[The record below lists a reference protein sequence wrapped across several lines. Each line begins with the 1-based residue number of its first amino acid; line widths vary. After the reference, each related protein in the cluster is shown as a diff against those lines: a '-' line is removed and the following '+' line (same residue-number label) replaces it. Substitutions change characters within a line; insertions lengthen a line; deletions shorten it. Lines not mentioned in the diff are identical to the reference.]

1 MKTVI
6 IRYPFAW
13 GGQIKDRGF
22 WEAKIEGESNVWD
35 YDSKE
40 NLKKKAEK
48 KGYHWKVLRYHKNGK
63 ISVIEHKQKDDKLT
77 ICENCGKKMNIA
89 KDVMGEKILGL
100 YCTNTKCSEC
110 CVIVNG
116 K

>member
-40 NLKKKAEK
+40 NLKMVK
-48 KGYHWKVLRYHKNGK
+48 YLLSN
-63 ISVIEHKQKDDKLT
+63 
-77 ICENCGKKMNIA
+77 
-89 KDVMGEKILGL
+89 
-100 YCTNTKCSEC
+100 TNRRM
-110 CVIVNG
+110 IN
-116 K
+116 